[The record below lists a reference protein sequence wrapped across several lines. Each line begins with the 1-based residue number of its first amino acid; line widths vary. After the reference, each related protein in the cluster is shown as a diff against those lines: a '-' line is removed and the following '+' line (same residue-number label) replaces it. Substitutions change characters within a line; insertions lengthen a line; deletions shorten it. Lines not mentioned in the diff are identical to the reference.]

1 MSTQGAR
8 VIDLDEYRRRR
19 AARSDRPA
27 APPAAAPVLWVPVW
41 MWVPFQGGAASALVP
56 AASPAPYWP
65 FR

>member
-19 AARSDRPA
+19 AARSERPA
-27 APPAAAPVLWVPVW
+27 ATTAEAPVLWVPVW
-41 MWVPFQGGAASALVP
+41 MWVPFQTASALVP
-56 AASPAPYWP
+56 AAAPCWP